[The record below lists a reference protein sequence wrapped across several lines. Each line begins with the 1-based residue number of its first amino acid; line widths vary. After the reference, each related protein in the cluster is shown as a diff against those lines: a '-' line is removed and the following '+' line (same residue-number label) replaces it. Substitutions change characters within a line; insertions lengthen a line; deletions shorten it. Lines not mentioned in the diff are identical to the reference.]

1 MNNNPPIETLAPHS
15 QEAEEAL
22 LGAVLINNDALIE
35 VSAIIKAEDF
45 FFLRNQYVFEAMLRL
60 DERREIIDNLTL
72 GEELKN
78 QGRLDAIGG
87 RSYLTYLLSESA
99 TAMNAD
105 VYAAIVART
114 ATRRRL
120 LKASVDISQLA
131 KSEDM
136 PVGDVVQEAQSVF
149 FSAIEGH
156 QSEGDL
162 QSIFD
167 IASADYDRLQ
177 PLVENGRITGLP
189 TGFDALDVALGGL
202 QDTDLLILAGRPGMG
217 KTSLQGGITANVGRD
232 DGVVAVF
239 SAEMSKEQ
247 YVQRIIASESGLD
260 MAAVRNGSLTHA
272 QWQTYQKY
280 SGIVSTWPIFIDD
293 TTAITPEQI
302 LIRARRLQHR
312 YGLRLII
319 IDHLGKLGKGDN
331 RDEYAAVSYNVTEC
345 KNLAKR
351 LRVPVLLAAQL
362 NRNVETRLDKHP
374 KLSDLR
380 DSGRI
385 EEEADV
391 IMFLYR
397 DEYYNPNTADKGTVE
412 INIAKNRNGATS
424 GDSPVLM
431 SFKAQCTKFTNDVVK
446 RVSLE
451 SWLG

>member
-1 MNNNPPIETLAPHS
+1 MNPSNENLAPHS

-35 VSAIIKAEDF
+35 ASAIIKVDDL

-60 DERREIIDNLTL
+60 DERHDIIDILTIS
-72 GEELKN
+72 EELKN

-99 TAMNAD
+99 TAMHAE
-105 VYAAIVART
+105 VYAGIVART

-120 LKASVDISQLA
+120 LKASSDISHLA

-136 PVGDVVQEAQSVF
+136 AVEAVVQEAQSVF

-177 PLVENGRITGLP
+177 PLVENNQITGLP
-189 TGFDALDVALGGL
+189 TGFDALDAALGGL

-217 KTSLQGGITANVGRD
+217 KTSLQGGITANVGRA
-232 DGVVAVF
+232 GGIVAVF
-239 SAEMSKEQ
+239 SAEMSKAQ
-247 YVQRIIASESGLD
+247 YFQRMVASESGLD

-272 QWQTYQKY
+272 QWNTYQTY
-280 SGIVSTWPIFIDD
+280 SGIVSSWPVFIDD
-293 TTAITPEQI
+293 TVAITPEQM
-302 LIRARRLQHR
+302 LTRARRLQHR
-312 YGLRLII
+312 HGLSLII
-319 IDHLGKLGKGDN
+319 IDHLGKLGKGNN
-331 RDEYAAVSYNVTEC
+331 RDEYAAISHNVAQC
-345 KNLAKR
+345 KDLARR
-351 LRVPVLLAAQL
+351 LGVPVLLAAQL
-362 NRNVETRLDKHP
+362 NREVEKRPDKRP

-391 IMFLYR
+391 VMFLYR
-397 DEYYNPNTADKGTVE
+397 DEYYNPNTPDKNTVE
-412 INIAKNRNGATS
+412 IAIAKNRNGKTS
-424 GDSPVLM
+424 GDDPVLM
-431 SFKAQCTKFTNDVVK
+431 GFKAHCTKFTNDEVRKVNLTDW
-446 RVSLE
+446 S
-451 SWLG
+451 G